1 MLSRKRKRYSLKIL
15 SWRGYNAS
23 REWGDLFSPLN
34 GCPRRGF
41 IVWEC
46 NWGSAI
52 GEVPSCCK
60 HLQFE
65 KCGKTPTV
73 IKPMFDQT
81 GFGHTREIG
90 MGVLGPPY
98 LHWPC
103 NFGKSFL
110 KLFLD
115 FEGYFSIIWLL
126 KIGQVWTSASMS
138 VQFRLEL
145 NLGQMV
151 SNCFKTTRSLFGS
164 CYWASRRLS
173 TWFDLHKWVKVG
185 PNFPCSTNQVLGYF
199 ALDLDPNG
207 LHLL

>member
-1 MLSRKRKRYSLKIL
+1 MCCKPWSRTLPSWRRVLSRKRKRYSLKIL

-23 REWGDLFSPLN
+23 RELGDLFGPLN
-34 GCPRRGF
+34 GCQRGDF

-81 GFGHTREIG
+81 GFGHTREIS

-115 FEGYFSIIWLL
+115 FEGYFCIIWLL

-145 NLGQMV
+145 NLG
-151 SNCFKTTRSLFGS
+151 
-164 CYWASRRLS
+164 
-173 TWFDLHKWVKVG
+173 
-185 PNFPCSTNQVLGYF
+185 
-199 ALDLDPNG
+199 PNG
-207 LHLL
+207 LQLLWNYEKPLWKLLLSIKEAFTMIWPS